1 MTKTVFRYFFDF
13 MDGQEKWLNKM
24 AGRGYRLKKC
34 GILAYVFESCS
45 PDEYEYAVEYV
56 ADKSY
61 KEAQEY
67 KLFLEGLGLR
77 TFTKNIN
84 LNYSVGKVRWRPY
97 AAGKGQVA
105 TSLGGFNRELLVVE
119 RKKDGRPFQ
128 LHTDIDDRLS
138 VYRSIRNP
146 YLWSGLCMVALA
158 GLTSIPGVAAYR
170 PDKWLA
176 FGRVVSGMAAILF
189 LIPAVKYSV
198 RINRLKRE
206 REISE

>member
-34 GILAYVFESCS
+34 GVLAYVFESCS
-45 PDEYEYAVEYV
+45 PDEYEYVVEYV

-61 KEAQEY
+61 REAQEY

-84 LNYSVGKVRWRPY
+84 LNVSVGKVRWRPY

-105 TSLGGFNRELLVVE
+105 TSSGGFNRELLVVE
-119 RKKDGRPFQ
+119 RIKDGRPFQ

-138 VYRSIRNP
+138 VYRAIRNP

-158 GLTSIPGVAAYR
+158 GLTLVPGVAAYR
-170 PDKWLA
+170 PDMWLA
-176 FGRVVSGMAAILF
+176 LGRVVSGTAAILF
-189 LIPAVKYSV
+189 LIPAVKYSI
-198 RINRLKRE
+198 RIIRLKRE

>member
-24 AGRGYRLKKC
+24 ASRGYRLKKC
-34 GILAYVFESCS
+34 GVLAYVFESCS
-45 PDEYEYAVEYV
+45 PDEYEYAVDYV

-84 LNYSVGKVRWRPY
+84 LNFSVGKVRWRPY
-97 AAGKGQVA
+97 AGGKRQVA
-105 TSLGGFNRELLVVE
+105 TSPGGFNRELLVVE

-128 LHTDIDDRLS
+128 LHTDMDDRLS
-138 VYRSIRNP
+138 VYRAIRNP
-146 YLWSGLCMVALA
+146 YLWSGLCMVVLA
-158 GLTSIPGVAAYR
+158 GLTSISGVAAYR
-170 PDKWLA
+170 PDMWLT
-176 FGRVVSGMAAILF
+176 FGRVVCGMAAILF
-189 LIPAVKYSV
+189 LIPAVKYSI

-206 REISE
+206 REIGE